1 MWTCKPCRVCFL
13 GGLSALALAASA
25 AAQGVPV
32 IDPAKI
38 AKEAEI
44 VAQQLKDQALQNQK
58 AESRV
63 RLEEVKRQQIEELDK
78 IIDGLTLPPGGG
90 PVGATI
96 AGLEDGS
103 AGVPAADEVYA
114 PKDNN
119 PAAGRLFGDA
129 RANIE
134 QTIINGAR
142 ETHGLQPYLTPVQWR
157 CLVQAVI
164 WQESR
169 FNPTAGS
176 PVGAYGLTQL
186 MPGTA
191 KDLGVY
197 PAFRTNPHLQV
208 TAGARYL
215 ARMLKREKGNIVH
228 ALAAYNAGPGN
239 VDKYGGVPPF
249 KETQHYVVVIPRKY
263 NEYLAKVG
271 GPDALG
277 TIDPALLAGA
287 EQSLL
292 GEGAAL
298 YGDAA
303 YGLTR
308 QAAQRLKGIVVQ
320 IGNAEDAA
328 AAMTLNTYARAELA
342 RLYAVRTRILAAR
355 ALPMSAEQMAM
366 AATQAAEQEMMD
378 FSEGKE

>member
-1 MWTCKPCRVCFL
+1 MRTCKTLRGWL
-13 GGLSALALAASA
+13 LAGLSAAAIASVA
-25 AAQGVPV
+25 SAQGVPV
-32 IDPAKI
+32 VDPVKI

-44 VAQQLKDQALQNQK
+44 AAQQLKDQAIQKQK
-58 AESRV
+58 ADSRA
-63 RLEEVKRQQIEELDK
+63 RLEEIKRQQIEELDK

-90 PVGATI
+90 VVGATI

-103 AGVPAADEVYA
+103 AGVPPADEVYA
-114 PKDNN
+114 PTDNN

-134 QTIINGAR
+134 QIIIDGAR

-215 ARMLKREKGNIVH
+215 ARMLKRQKGNIVH

-249 KETQHYVVVIPRKY
+249 KETQHYVVVIPNKY
-263 NEYLAKVG
+263 NEYLLKVG

-277 TIDPALLAGA
+277 TIDAALLASA

-298 YGDAA
+298 YGDGA
-303 YGLTR
+303 YGLAR
-308 QAAQRLKGIVVQ
+308 QAAQRLKGIVQQ
-320 IGNAEDAA
+320 IDGTEDAA

-355 ALPMSAEQMAM
+355 ALPMSAEQLAV
-366 AATQAAEQEMMD
+366 AATQAAEQKMMD
-378 FSEGKE
+378 FSEGKK